1 MIIEKNGYLF
11 FTYNGEQLWIQPWGP
26 NGMRVRATKLPEMP
40 IENWALLPKKE
51 ASGKISISK
60 TGATIVNG
68 KLKATMSHSGKL
80 TFYNDKGELLLE
92 EYVRN
97 RKEYRYVPGV
107 KPTSFASALDIDARE
122 FKPILGGDYC
132 LTMRFESTPEE
143 KIYGMGQYQQP
154 FLDLKGCELELA
166 HRNSQASVPFMLSSI
181 GYGFLWN
188 NPAVGRVTF
197 GKNLTSWNAVSTKVL
212 DYWICAGDTPSEI
225 VESYAQV
232 TGTVPMMPDYGLGF
246 WQSKLRYQTQEELL
260 EVARGYKRRGLPLS
274 VIVIDFFHWTRQ
286 GEWKFDPKY
295 WPDPAGMIKELN
307 DMGIEVMISVWP
319 TVDHKSENYEEMRE
333 KGYLIRADR
342 GHPIAM
348 DFHGNTIHFDPTN
361 PEARKYVW
369 NKIKKN
375 YYDHGIKIFWL
386 DEAEPEYTYYD
397 YDLYRYHLGPVVQ
410 VGNIYPVAYAKAFYD
425 GMRAEGQDNI
435 VNLVR
440 CAWAGSQR
448 YGALVWSG
456 DIHSSFKSM
465 RNQLVAG
472 LHMGIAGIPWWTTD
486 IGGFHGGCPDDPEFQ
501 EVFVRW
507 FQYGT
512 FCPVMRVHGDR
523 DPHSQPLGTE
533 GGGVCN
539 SGADN
544 EVWSYGEEAYA
555 ICVKYLNLR
564 ERIKPYVKQ
573 LMKAAHE
580 KGTPL
585 MRPLFYDFPTDEEA
599 WNIED
604 QYMFGPDVLVAPV
617 LYSGLKT
624 RNVYLP
630 EGARW
635 ENAWTGETHSGGQT
649 IEVKTPID
657 EIPVFLKDGAD
668 LPIRG

>member
-1 MIIEKNGYLF
+1 MISKKNGCLF
-11 FTYNGEQLWIQPWGP
+11 FTYDGEKLWIEPWGS

-40 IENWALLPKKE
+40 AENWALLPKKTGQGE
-51 ASGKISISK
+51 ISISE

-68 KLKATMSHSGKL
+68 KLKAILSNSGRL
-80 TFYNDKGELLLE
+80 AFYNDKEELLLE

-97 RKEYRYVPGV
+97 RKEYRFTPGA
-107 KPTSFASALDIDARE
+107 KPTSFASALDIEARE

-132 LTMRFESTPEE
+132 LTMRFESALEE
-143 KIYGMGQYQQP
+143 KVYGMGQYQQP

-166 HRNSQASVPFMLSSI
+166 HRNSQASVPFMLSSL

-188 NPAVGRVTF
+188 NPGVGRVTF
-197 GKNLTSWNAVSTKVL
+197 GKNLTIWNAISTKTL

-260 EVARGYKRRGLPLS
+260 EVAREYKRRDLPLS

-286 GEWKFDPKY
+286 GDWKFDPKY
-295 WPDPAGMIKELN
+295 WPDPAKMVKELN
-307 DMGIEVMISVWP
+307 DMEIEVMVSIWP

-333 KGYLIRADR
+333 KGYLIRTDR

-361 PEARKYVW
+361 PEARAYVW
-369 NKIKKN
+369 NKVKQN
-375 YYDHGIKIFWL
+375 YYNYGIRIFWL

-397 YDLYRYHLGPVVQ
+397 YDLYRYHLGPVAQ
-410 VGNIYPVAYAKAFYD
+410 IGNIYPVAYAKAFYE
-425 GMRAEGQDNI
+425 GMRAEGQESI

-472 LHMGIAGIPWWTTD
+472 LNMGIAGIPWWTTD

-501 EVFVRW
+501 EVFIRW

-512 FCPVMRVHGDR
+512 FCPVMRLHGDR
-523 DPHSQPLGTE
+523 EPHSKPLGTE
-533 GGGVCN
+533 GGGLCN
-539 SGADN
+539 SGAAN
-544 EVWSYGEEAYA
+544 EVWSYGEEAYR
-555 ICVKYLNLR
+555 ICVKYLYLR
-564 ERIKPYVKQ
+564 DRIKPYVKQ

-580 KGTPL
+580 KGTPV
-585 MRPLFYDFPTDEEA
+585 MRPLFYDFPTDEES

-604 QYMFGPDVLVAPV
+604 QYMFGPDILVAPV
-617 LYSGLKT
+617 LYSGMKM

-630 EGARW
+630 EGAQW
-635 ENAWTGETHSGGQT
+635 ENAWTGKTYSGGQV
-649 IEVKTPID
+649 IEVSTPID
-657 EIPVFLKDGAD
+657 EIPVFLKDGVEI
-668 LPIRG
+668 PIR